1 MQFGQFSDNTD
12 YKHLNIQNFTK
23 RRGRGQAPDIMDNL
37 RIRKYMDQ
45 LFEDA
50 PVNHRTLEF
59 KEELIA
65 NALEKYN
72 DLVLRG
78 YGEDE
83 AFQTVVGS
91 IGDVKQLFEE
101 MGTNDDYSH
110 AYFLQWAKE
119 AQEKKAALTAVSA
132 GLFLLAGAVAVIS
145 FLLYWYDVKFIYIN
159 GQNLNLL
166 GIGLALL
173 ICIVPVSLLVYA
185 RRIQPPMEL
194 DDYAAGRALSAK
206 SETRKLRRKRFK
218 QIKGSLEGLMWML
231 IVIFY
236 FIVSFATHAWYIT
249 WIIFLGGAA
258 VECLLDALTKIFFP
272 ADKD

>member
-1 MQFGQFSDNTD
+1 
-12 YKHLNIQNFTK
+12 
-23 RRGRGQAPDIMDNL
+23 MDNL

-45 LFEDA
+45 LFENA

-72 DLVLRG
+72 DMVLRG

-83 AFQTVVGS
+83 AFQLVVGS
-91 IGDVKQLFEE
+91 IGDVQQLFQE
-101 MGTNDDYSH
+101 MGTNEDYSH
-110 AYFLQWAKE
+110 AYYLQWAKE

-132 GLFLLAGAVAVIS
+132 GLFLLAGAVAVVS
-145 FLLYWYDVKFIYIN
+145 LLLYFCNVKLIYIG

-185 RRIQPPMEL
+185 RKIQPPAEL
-194 DDYAAGRALSAK
+194 SGYAAGRDMAT
-206 SETRKLRRKRFK
+206 SENKKQRRKRFK
-218 QIKGSLEGLMWML
+218 QIRSSLEGLMWLL

-236 FIVSFATHAWYIT
+236 FVVSFTTHAWYIT
-249 WIIFLGGAA
+249 WIIFLVGAA